1 MNTTPIPKTKLV
13 ISYLVLRKAIGY
25 LGIALPFIL
34 VFGNMLL
41 NKPGIQSSISSYY
54 YTPMRDVFVGTMCA
68 IAVFMMSYKGY
79 ERKDG
84 LAGVLACIFGV
95 CVAFFPTTPDSDP
108 TSRQKLVGYIHLI
121 SAALYFLTLA
131 YFSLVLFTKTDKSKV
146 CTRRKLQRNTVYKI
160 CGYSMLLSLCL
171 IVVFALIPDKAKIE
185 VKKLAPVFWLE
196 SVAIFAFGFSWFT
209 KGEAILK
216 D

>member
-1 MNTTPIPKTKLV
+1 
-13 ISYLVLRKAIGY
+13 
-25 LGIALPFIL
+25 
-34 VFGNMLL
+34 MLL

-171 IVVFALIPDKAKIE
+171 IVVLHLFRTRRKSKSRSSRQF
-185 VKKLAPVFWLE
+185 LARVRCYLRLRLFLVYEGRSNP
-196 SVAIFAFGFSWFT
+196 
-209 KGEAILK
+209 KGLTLTPRTSGYFLGYVSGYPLS
-216 D
+216 